1 MDLED
6 ELSEWYRTRILYVR
20 EDYTTTSLSQELLY
34 EARDAV
40 GTLRTLF
47 NEVTGF
53 SLGAGPVSAGVSTD
67 DRARHLRKLASLS
80 ESVREYKRLIFL
92 VDDIHKLGNS
102 EVTRDF
108 LRELSSNLGENVHL
122 ITAGRLT
129 YDDAEYS
136 VHLETFSREQTSNY
150 LRQEYP
156 DVDDETV
163 DGVYEKLEG
172 HPYYLGLLRETA
184 SNDTTFELPEKD
196 TLDFIENAYLDS
208 MSEDEE
214 EFIRKTAGLA
224 ELDAEICSA
233 VLDDMNRT

>member
-1 MDLED
+1 MSRMREDDFYSVLRAVDNGVQTIHISGQPGVGKSTFLEDLED

-20 EDYTTTSLSQELLY
+20 EGNSPTSLSQDLLY

-40 GTLRTLF
+40 GTLRSLF
-47 NEVTGF
+47 NGVTGG
-53 SLGAGPVSAGVSTD
+53 SLGAGPISAGVSTD
-67 DRARHLRKLASLS
+67 DRARHLRKLATLS
-80 ESVREYKRLIFL
+80 ESVDEYNRLIFL
-92 VDDIHKLGNS
+92 VDDIHKLDNA

-108 LRELSSNLGENVHL
+108 LRELSSTLGESVHL

-129 YDDAEYS
+129 YDDAEYT

-172 HPYYLGLLRETA
+172 HPYYLSLLREA
-184 SNDTTFELPEKD
+184 ADSDSTFELPEED
-196 TLDFIENAYLDS
+196 ARSFI
-208 MSEDEE
+208 
-214 EFIRKTAGLA
+214 
-224 ELDAEICSA
+224 
-233 VLDDMNRT
+233 